1 MKRYVLTLLLT
12 ASAAACSTNKPA
24 HDPSEVAAIE
34 PTGTDSTLVTE
45 SSDDTS
51 TAPSAANDDTEGSG
65 QAPQAS
71 STWGNSSSSTTPES
85 DPPVSDPPVSDSA
98 TAPATATAP
107 AGTAPPGTAPDN
119 TKVNERDR
127 NAGAVTP
134 VDQGNNQTDL
144 KITQQIRQA
153 VMADDS
159 LSFTAKNVKIIAV
172 NGKVTLRGPVSS
184 DQERAAIEAAAKKVA
199 GPTNVENQIEVKK

>member
-24 HDPSEVAAIE
+24 QDSSEVAAIE
-34 PTGTDSTLVTE
+34 ATETDSTLVP
-45 SSDDTS
+45 SSEDTTPPPNAAYDETDRS
-51 TAPSAANDDTEGSG
+51 SAAQPN
-65 QAPQAS
+65 
-71 STWGNSSSSTTPES
+71 STWGNSSSSTTT
-85 DPPVSDPPVSDSA
+85 DSDPPVSDSA
-98 TAPATATAP
+98 TVPATGTVPAPA
-107 AGTAPPGTAPDN
+107 TAPPGTAPDN
-119 TKVNERDR
+119 TKVNTRDR
-127 NAGAVTP
+127 NEGALTP

-144 KITQQIRQA
+144 KLTQEIRQA